1 MLTDTHAHLFWDSY
15 KNDLDQVIQ
24 NCADS
29 GVTTIVNVGTDLLKS
44 QQALD
49 LESGNDKVKFYSTIG
64 IHPHDATEYFSNPKP
79 LIQKAILDLE
89 KIYFQNPQKVIAVGE
104 CGLDYTFES
113 HPEWVPNHLTTIQI
127 QHLQEL
133 LFTSQIELARKL
145 NLPLV
150 VHIRD
155 DRSKNP
161 LNTKAW
167 DKALSLLQNTPSI
180 LHCYS
185 GLLETTKK
193 VLNTSHLVSF
203 AGTLTYPKSDHLIAA
218 VKLLPLEKILLETD
232 CPFLPPQ
239 SKRGQRNDPTGVIE
253 IAKMIAQIKNL
264 TLEQVADQTTKN
276 AKSLLK
282 I

>member
-133 LFTSQIELARKL
+133 LFTSQIELAR
-145 NLPLV
+145 
-150 VHIRD
+150 
-155 DRSKNP
+155 
-161 LNTKAW
+161 
-167 DKALSLLQNTPSI
+167 
-180 LHCYS
+180 
-185 GLLETTKK
+185 
-193 VLNTSHLVSF
+193 
-203 AGTLTYPKSDHLIAA
+203 
-218 VKLLPLEKILLETD
+218 
-232 CPFLPPQ
+232 
-239 SKRGQRNDPTGVIE
+239 
-253 IAKMIAQIKNL
+253 
-264 TLEQVADQTTKN
+264 
-276 AKSLLK
+276 
-282 I
+282 